1 MQAVEQWIGIDV
13 CKQWLDVHLRPQAQ
27 SFRVANT
34 EMGIGELLSRLSVAE
49 RVGRIVLESTGGYE
63 RQVALVLSRLAYPVV
78 VINARQ
84 ARNFAKAANQLAKTD
99 RVDAAMLAWFG
110 EAMKPP
116 LRSFASE
123 VQSELQDLVTRRRQ
137 LVDILTAEQNR
148 VSGLRGKAQADVE
161 AHLDWLRER
170 ITQLD
175 KQIESQI
182 AQCQLWQTR
191 LTRLKGVPGVGKVV
205 AATLVALLPELGQ
218 LTRQKI
224 GTLVGVAP
232 LNRDSGQMQGKR
244 TIFGGRA
251 AVRQMLYMATLVA
264 VRHNPVIQAFYAQL
278 LGRGKP
284 AKVALVACMHKLL
297 TILNAMIKNGTDWR
311 IPAPVAL
318 EVTPESA

>member
-116 LRSFASE
+116 LGCR
-123 VQSELQDLVTRRRQ
+123 
-137 LVDILTAEQNR
+137 
-148 VSGLRGKAQADVE
+148 
-161 AHLDWLRER
+161 
-170 ITQLD
+170 
-175 KQIESQI
+175 
-182 AQCQLWQTR
+182 
-191 LTRLKGVPGVGKVV
+191 
-205 AATLVALLPELGQ
+205 ALIPPEE
-218 LTRQKI
+218 
-224 GTLVGVAP
+224 GTLAQILENGFGVTSQP
-232 LNRDSGQMQGKR
+232 RKDYE
-244 TIFGGRA
+244 F
-251 AVRQMLYMATLVA
+251 
-264 VRHNPVIQAFYAQL
+264 
-278 LGRGKP
+278 
-284 AKVALVACMHKLL
+284 
-297 TILNAMIKNGTDWR
+297 
-311 IPAPVAL
+311 
-318 EVTPESA
+318 VTPCSRHSGSPSGCLFNIWSGYDVSH